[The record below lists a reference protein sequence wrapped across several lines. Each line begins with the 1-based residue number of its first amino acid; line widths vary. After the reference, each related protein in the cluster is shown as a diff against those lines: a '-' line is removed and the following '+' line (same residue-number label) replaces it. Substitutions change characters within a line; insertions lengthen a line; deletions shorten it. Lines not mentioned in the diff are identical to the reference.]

1 METHVLCPETK
12 VSILWKRVAGRISG
26 WRNLNKL
33 KINYINSVVQFTKNA
48 VVSYIP
54 ENKYLASLD
63 ESKSTTV

>member
-1 METHVLCPETK
+1 MCCN
-12 VSILWKRVAGRISG
+12 SWGRKESDKTEG
-26 WRNLNKL
+26 LNLNKL